1 MKKIEISQH
10 ARYLCTFCGKN
21 SVKRHSTGIWD
32 CKSCKKTVAGGAYVL
47 SYVDLA
53 SAHSAPRAQVVTL
66 PNSTNNTYSTPAAAA
81 TRSTVR
87 RLREIAEV

>member
-1 MKKIEISQH
+1 VKKIEISQH

-47 SYVDLA
+47 SYVQLA
-53 SAHSAPRAQVVTL
+53 LRPPGATSASGHSPAQ
-66 PNSTNNTYSTPAAAA
+66 Y
-81 TRSTVR
+81 
-87 RLREIAEV
+87 

>member
-10 ARYLCTFCGKN
+10 ARYTCTFCGKN

-32 CKSCKKTVAGGAYVL
+32 CKSCKKTVAGGAYTL

-53 SAHSAPRAQVVTL
+53 LRQVLQAQAVHFHTQ
-66 PNSTNNTYSTPAAAA
+66 Y
-81 TRSTVR
+81 
-87 RLREIAEV
+87 

>member
-1 MKKIEISQH
+1 VKKIEISQH

-47 SYVDLA
+47 SYVDHALHPPCAPSA
-53 SAHSAPRAQVVTL
+53 SGHSPAQH
-66 PNSTNNTYSTPAAAA
+66 
-81 TRSTVR
+81 
-87 RLREIAEV
+87 